1 MLCGSASKL
10 AKRGCFNHGAIT
22 FQFSLFLF
30 LFSLMECERWLD
42 PPTRFI
48 YTSASPFSN
57 HHRTP
62 PANTSTPNLNASHN
76 LSDTAPAL
84 KKQSG
89 EAALG
94 ATDHMIDQHWCN
106 VDAKLVVVPF
116 GMTRWALVTIYG
128 CKRRLR
134 VTPGW
139 LEQPLLGT
147 AAAAL
152 AHVNKHAHPRGWGGV
167 HFLTAP
173 PPPKGVEWKL
183 KADKYERLAN
193 GKLTLISPPLP
204 DIAHGA
210 GGGGA
215 RSLLVHVPPTS

>member
-1 MLCGSASKL
+1 
-10 AKRGCFNHGAIT
+10 
-22 FQFSLFLF
+22 
-30 LFSLMECERWLD
+30 MECERWLD

-76 LSDTAPAL
+76 LSDTAPL
-84 KKQSG
+84 HRKNNQ
-89 EAALG
+89 
-94 ATDHMIDQHWCN
+94 
-106 VDAKLVVVPF
+106 AKPPWVPLIISSTHTGISSMQNLVVVPF
-116 GMTRWALVTIYG
+116 GMARWALVTIYG
-128 CKRRLR
+128 CMGRLR

-167 HFLTAP
+167 HCLTAP
-173 PPPKGVEWKL
+173 PPPKGAEG
-183 KADKYERLAN
+183 D
-193 GKLTLISPPLP
+193 
-204 DIAHGA
+204 
-210 GGGGA
+210 
-215 RSLLVHVPPTS
+215 